1 MKWGEGNTSEFKK
14 KKASGMMPNDFPT
27 IDVKDETHQTMME
40 IEPLLIALGYRTR
53 RYVLLAHGE
62 YLEVYQSFL
71 LDVGQGAYKRA

>member
-53 RYVLLAHGE
+53 RLSCWLMGSTWKPIN
-62 YLEVYQSFL
+62 LSC
-71 LDVGQGAYKRA
+71 